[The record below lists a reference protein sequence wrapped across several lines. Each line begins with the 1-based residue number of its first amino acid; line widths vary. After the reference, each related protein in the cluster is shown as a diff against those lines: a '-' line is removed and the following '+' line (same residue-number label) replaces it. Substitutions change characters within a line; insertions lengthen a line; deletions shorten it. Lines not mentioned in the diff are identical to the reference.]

1 MQFTAANVP
10 NDEVE
15 ALCELQKGLG
25 ATKCEPRDNG
35 DGTSDVLIEFPD
47 ADL

>member
-1 MQFTAANVP
+1 MKFTAANVP

-15 ALCELQKGLG
+15 ALVDLQKGLG
-25 ATKCEPRDNG
+25 ATSCEVTDNG

-47 ADL
+47 QDL